1 MAKRGRQNLN
11 LILRFK
17 LKYEVQISDQ
27 SNRRHDLWH
36 KDTIHND
43 VQRYSDNTA
52 SDTECCHAESLIVL
66 IVMLS
71 VL

>member
-27 SNRRHDLWH
+27 SNRSHDIRHE
-36 KDTIHND
+36 DTFHND
-43 VQRYSDNTA
+43 VQHYNKYTA
-52 SDTECCHAESLIVL
+52 TDTECCHAESLIVL
-66 IVMLS
+66 C
-71 VL
+71 